1 MFRQTDIFRYYNN
14 SNATFERNVPNRSTL
29 RMSRAE
35 LADVISFTAF
45 NNEKANGHCAL
56 CMRVLYPEEQKYRQL
71 SDDWLICTTWSIDPV
86 VNEESLH
93 MVCRYHFAHNCT
105 SSNSRR
111 NTRRVLEGQEP
122 ESETSDRLKNQYVYP
137 GTISNKENNVH

>member
-1 MFRQTDIFRYYNN
+1 
-14 SNATFERNVPNRSTL
+14 
-29 RMSRAE
+29 MSRAE

-137 GTISNKENNVH
+137 ATISNKENNVH